1 MKEEIPIEQYD
12 YELPEELI
20 AQTPLPRGDSRLMVI
35 RRDKGTVN
43 HHQFSDL
50 PDLLA
55 TGDLLVMNDT
65 RVSARRI
72 TGLRPNGL
80 PVEVMLIA
88 RLDSQHYKALMKP
101 AKSFLKGHVV
111 TLQGPNS
118 ECCIAQITN
127 LDETGA
133 RTLQFESVEV
143 ADKVEMW
150 GQVPLPPYIHT
161 QLPADNQER
170 YQTVYSKN
178 KGSAAA
184 PTAGLHF
191 TEAMLGILQERGVGT
206 AYVTLHVGIDTFR
219 PVRSKNILDHKMH
232 GEYAELGIHTASL
245 INQTVGRVCAVGT
258 TSVRTL
264 ESAAQGVTNA
274 RVSSFHGQTELF
286 IYPGYEFR
294 AVDSLITN
302 FHMPKSTLLMMVSAF
317 AGTDL
322 IREAYSQAVKLK
334 YRFYSF
340 GDAMLIL

>member
-20 AQTPLPRGDSRLMVI
+20 AQTPLPRGESRLMVI
-35 RRDKGTVN
+35 RRDKGTVE
-43 HHQFSDL
+43 HLQFSDL

-55 TGDLLVMNDT
+55 KDDLLVMNDT

-72 TGLRPNGL
+72 IGLRANGL
-80 PVEVMLIA
+80 PVEVMLIS
-88 RLDSQHYKALMKP
+88 RLDSLQYKALMKP

-111 TLQGPNS
+111 TLQGPNGAR
-118 ECCIAQITN
+118 CTAHIADI
-127 LDETGA
+127 DETGA
-133 RTLQFESVEV
+133 RTLLFESEAE
-143 ADKVEMW
+143 ADKVDYW
-150 GQVPLPPYIHT
+150 GEIPLPPYIHT
-161 QLPADNQER
+161 QLAEDDEER

-178 KGSAAA
+178 RGSAAA

-191 TEAMLGILQERGVGT
+191 TTDMLEILRRKGVGT

-219 PVRSKNILDHKMH
+219 PVRSNNILEHKMH
-232 GEYAELGIHTASL
+232 GEYAELGIHSASL
-245 INQTVGRVCAVGT
+245 INETVGRVCAVGT

-264 ESAAQGVTNA
+264 ETAAQGVADA
-274 RVSSFHGQTELF
+274 RVTPFQGQTNLF
-286 IYPGYEFR
+286 IYPGYQFK

-317 AGTDL
+317 AGRDL
-322 IREAYSQAVKLK
+322 ILEAYSEAVKMK
-334 YRFYSF
+334 YRFFSF